1 MVQKPSKS
9 LPALARSIITGAVG
23 FCLVSLC
30 VFATVAFGER
40 WMYRTLGVIGAF
52 IAWALLFVLLS
63 GVVFGPLVVVRW
75 RLPKFYLLFGLAFL
89 AYAAG
94 WMLAYFS
101 LGRTSGEWAGS
112 LVGSV
117 LMAIVFAAGFG
128 SPRSVVKLSALLFV
142 TNAVGYFLGALL
154 YASFARPLGM
164 LLWGVVYGL
173 FFGAGIG
180 AALQL
185 VQRDELRRVR
195 DA

>member
-1 MVQKPSKS
+1 MVQTLSRPLPS
-9 LPALARSIITGAVG
+9 LTRSIVTGAVG
-23 FCLVSLC
+23 FSLVSLC

-40 WMYRTLGVIGAF
+40 WMYRTLGVPGAF
-52 IAWALLFVLLS
+52 IAWAVLFVLL
-63 GVVFGPLVVVRW
+63 GGGVFGPLVVIRW
-75 RLPKFYLLFGLAFL
+75 RLPKFYLLFAVAFL

-101 LGRTSGEWAGS
+101 LGRTMGEWLGS
-112 LVGSV
+112 LLGSV
-117 LMAIVFAAGFG
+117 LMAVVFAAGFG
-128 SPRSVVKLSALLFV
+128 SLRSIAKLSALLFV

-154 YASFARPLGM
+154 YDSLSRPLGM

-185 VQRDELRRVR
+185 VQQDELGRVSNV
-195 DA
+195 